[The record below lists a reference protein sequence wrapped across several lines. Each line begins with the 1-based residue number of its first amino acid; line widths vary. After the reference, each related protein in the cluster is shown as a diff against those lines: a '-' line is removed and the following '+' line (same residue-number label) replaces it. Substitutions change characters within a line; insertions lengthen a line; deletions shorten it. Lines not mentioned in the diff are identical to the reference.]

1 MLRNIDKNILID
13 KTKENLKEANRL
25 VVSQTAGFISSAF
38 VLVAALAWNDTIKE
52 LIAQYF
58 STGRGLAS
66 RFAYTLI
73 VTLIA
78 VIVTSRL
85 TKISEKFKLESKKD
99 SKA

>member
-1 MLRNIDKNILID
+1 MPRLLDKTILIG

-52 LIAQYF
+52 LISQYF
-58 STGRGLAS
+58 SAGSGLPS
-66 RFAYTLI
+66 RFAYTII

-85 TKISEKFKLESKKD
+85 TKLSEKFKDEQKNQIKK
-99 SKA
+99 